1 MFCRF
6 VMIMFYKRRKRALQN
21 EKNRMDGEE
30 MNVVEQAWMEKWDQV
45 RGLYQAKLGSLG
57 GCAQTQFADVLSTVQ
72 AESADPYASSYAYA
86 APADDTASAASPT
99 AYDSLIKQASDKY
112 SVPESLIK
120 GVIKTESG
128 FNAKAVSCCGA
139 MGLMQLMPGTAS
151 GLGVT
156 NAYDP
161 AQNID
166 GGTRYLAG
174 LLKRYGGDVRL
185 ALTAYNRGPGNVGSL
200 SGGKSAQ
207 ALWDGLSDKAQNY
220 AQTVLGCARGYGYA
234 AAI

>member
-1 MFCRF
+1 
-6 VMIMFYKRRKRALQN
+6 
-21 EKNRMDGEE
+21 
-30 MNVVEQAWMEKWDQV
+30 MNIVEQAWMDKWEQV
-45 RGLYQAKLGSLG
+45 QNLYQAKLGVLG
-57 GCAQTQFADVLSTVQ
+57 DSGQTQFADVLSSVQ
-72 AESADPYASSYAYA
+72 AATQDASASSAYA
-86 APADDTASAASPT
+86 TQADSAQAGNETSPT
-99 AYDSLIKQASDKY
+99 AYDSLIQQASIKY

-128 FNAKAVSCCGA
+128 FNPVTVSCCGA

-156 NAYDP
+156 DAYDP

-174 LLKRYGGDVRL
+174 LIERYDGDVRL

-200 SGGKSAQ
+200 SGGRTAQ
-207 ALWDGLSDKAQNY
+207 DLWNGLSDGAKNY
-220 AQTVLGCARGYGYA
+220 AATVLGAAQDYGYGA
-234 AAI
+234 VI